1 MIDAKLRHLT
11 SRSGERHASAE
22 ARSMNLAG
30 LPAAAS
36 SAGPGQPANS
46 VR

>member
-22 ARSMNLAG
+22 TSFMNLAG
-30 LPAAAS
+30 LPAVGS